1 MKMKKRVEEIE
12 EGDQIEVHKNQF
24 RTVGKILSKKSIY
37 DSYKKVFQIFGKD
50 EEFLTVCY
58 STAQLFVKKHSK
70 KSHLMD
76 VNGGAMP
83 GEFNSN

>member
-12 EGDQIEVHKNQF
+12 EGDQIEIRKNQF
-24 RTVGKILSKKSIY
+24 RTVGKILSRKSIY
-37 DSYKKVFQIFGKD
+37 DWKIFQIVGKD
-50 EEFLTVCY
+50 GELLIECY
-58 STAQLFVKKHSK
+58 SNSQLSCKKHSK